1 MAFGAVVRSTRL
13 AAGIAQEQLA
23 HQADLERSYLGRI
36 ERGQSQPTLFVVLK
50 IAAALGLQGAEL
62 VSEMERGLRRMRRAS
77 R

>member
-1 MAFGAVVRSTRL
+1 L

-50 IAAALGLQGAEL
+50 IAAALGLQGGEL